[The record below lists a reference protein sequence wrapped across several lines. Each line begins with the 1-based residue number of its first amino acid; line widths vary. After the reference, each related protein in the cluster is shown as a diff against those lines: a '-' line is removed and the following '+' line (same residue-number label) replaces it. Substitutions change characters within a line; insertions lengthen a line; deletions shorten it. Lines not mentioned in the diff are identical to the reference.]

1 MPLGTYYVKEGYI
14 PSGCSYKRDN
24 TVYTVNVTKNHTTTA
39 PLVLRV
45 SDKPVAAPLS
55 VLLQK
60 RNATTAEDGQAD
72 MSGAEY
78 TVSFYTREHG
88 CFPLTKAVC
97 ADTTRS
103 IWFRAT
109 PFTRTAAAIT
119 FFRWAR

>member
-78 TVSFYTREHG
+78 TVSFYTDFLDEETIENAA
-88 CFPLTKAVC
+88 PA
-97 ADTTRS
+97 
-103 IWFRAT
+103 
-109 PFTRTAAAIT
+109 RT
-119 FFRWAR
+119 